1 MSRKKVLVL
10 GGNFGGLTAA
20 LAVSHELHGD
30 VDIRVISASDRF
42 VFNPSLIW
50 LPFGKRRPADITF
63 PLAPTFEGH
72 GIEFTHAEATGID
85 LAAQKVTAATGTY
98 DYDYLVIATGYRNNF
113 SVVPGLGPDG
123 NAYTITTLDD
133 AIHAGEGWRRFLDDP
148 GDIVVGASQGAGC
161 FGAAYEYLFNVSYR
175 LRKAGLKQQVKLTYV
190 SAEPFL
196 GHFGIG
202 GLPHGESLLSMFLR
216 KEHITAVLNTGMDHV
231 DYGRLVLA
239 D

>member
-42 VFNPSLIW
+42 LFNPSLIW

-72 GIEFTHAEATGID
+72 GIEFVHAEATAID
-85 LAAQKVTAATGTY
+85 LASQKVTAATGTY

-113 SVVPGLGPDG
+113 GVVPGLGPDEVREV
-123 NAYTITTLDD
+123 AVSEPQ
-133 AIHAGEGWRRFLDDP
+133 EGTRTRREFRRADR
-148 GDIVVGASQGAGC
+148 GARGRPR
-161 FGAAYEYLFNVSYR
+161 AAR
-175 LRKAGLKQQVKLTYV
+175 
-190 SAEPFL
+190 
-196 GHFGIG
+196 
-202 GLPHGESLLSMFLR
+202 
-216 KEHITAVLNTGMDHV
+216 
-231 DYGRLVLA
+231 
-239 D
+239 